1 MMTKLK
7 PQEKPFQYIMIEG
20 KDDYRIWVTNKNF
33 SVHMNDLV
41 TIMDKKGS
49 LAFVRV
55 IRRTNIKPIKGEPIW
70 RIVAT
75 ANQFPVAENEQ
86 VVSCNHVAPSP
97 KSNGFINHELSVA
110 EDQMKNAIARVQK
123 IKDSILNNLELKA

>member
-7 PQEKPFQYIMIEG
+7 PQEKPYQFVMIEG
-20 KDDYRIWVTNKNF
+20 KDNYRVWVTNRNF
-33 SVHMNDLV
+33 SVHLNDLV
-41 TIMDKKGS
+41 TIADKKGS

-97 KSNGFINHELSVA
+97 ESKALILEQAEAVLRINSSLTKSLNILKEQIHNG
-110 EDQMKNAIARVQK
+110 
-123 IKDSILNNLELKA
+123 